1 MCLPTRSRRDADDA
15 TGYDVDS
22 AIGLTLDYM
31 TTVNMFYGPKF
42 SICKAAQDSE
52 DFKRLV
58 SESDGQELLFF
69 DNSESRR
76 YPSIVVVTVSIIT
89 SCHYLYRY
97 RYHCRY
103 YYPYRYRYSNGLSS
117 STTKSG
123 HPSLIQL
130 SSMFDHAHESL
141 TKLSMQAWSLNSHP
155 ALILGLILFIPLLLM
170 LSSNRWLGWSLQT
183 STAPPPLPREEEI

>member
-1 MCLPTRSRRDADDA
+1 MFPIIGWGNLTKYNESQRSQFVDAIDALTASEGGDCPELAFHGIVDAMKKGNPRPDSPMYVFTDAQPKDADDA

-69 DNSESRR
+69 DNSE
-76 YPSIVVVTVSIIT
+76 IEKVSIYR
-89 SCHYLYRY
+89 SRY
-97 RYHCRY
+97 R
-103 YYPYRYRYSNGLSS
+103 
-117 STTKSG
+117 
-123 HPSLIQL
+123 
-130 SSMFDHAHESL
+130 
-141 TKLSMQAWSLNSHP
+141 
-155 ALILGLILFIPLLLM
+155 
-170 LSSNRWLGWSLQT
+170 
-183 STAPPPLPREEEI
+183 